1 MKRSLILWVLPLLVA
16 GSGVVL
22 AQPPAPPALS
32 SEGWIDVTAPVDPR
46 TTPVYPG
53 NPPLKLDFVQSLDSG
68 AQVTL
73 SAFSFGAHTGTH
85 VDAPMHFIKGGASL
99 DQIPLQTF
107 IGPVRIIDC
116 SPEAKAIDAA
126 ELNKH
131 DWRGARRIFFRTR
144 NSRNGWMTDPKFHED
159 FTYLAPDAAQLLA
172 DAGVQLVG
180 IDYLSIERFG
190 FAEPQTHRILLGKNI
205 PVVEGLSLRDVAA
218 GDYDLVLLPLRIMG
232 HEAGPA
238 RAILRR
244 SGAAPR
250 TPLASDNVHT
260 PPPASAG
267 KYERVTV
274 HGDSLVGNLEGDSP
288 DRLVSIYLPP
298 SYAKEP
304 RRHYPVLYLLHGFTD
319 SDAHWFGL
327 NGAHFVN
334 VQGAVDRAYQKG
346 ARELIVVMPN
356 AFTKYSGS
364 MYSNSPTTGNWD
376 AFLTQD
382 LVKYVDQH
390 YRTLAKPESRG
401 LAGHSMGGYGTL
413 RIGMKYPGVFS
424 SLYAMSPCCLDAN
437 IEPDPRTMERAARVS
452 SAADLAAADFGTLA
466 MLASAAAWSPD
477 PRNPPRFFA
486 LPMVDGKPVP
496 QVIAEWAANAP
507 LAMVDQYLPN
517 LRTYRAIA
525 FDAGDRDVGIANT
538 IRTLDQMLT
547 GYGLAHTF
555 EIYSGDHISAI
566 NERLQTHVLP
576 FFSEHLQ
583 YK

>member
-1 MKRSLILWVLPLLVA
+1 MKRSLISCVLALLVA
-16 GSGVVL
+16 GCGVAF
-22 AQPPAPPALS
+22 AQPPASPALS
-32 SEGWIDVTAPVDPR
+32 GEGWIDVTAPVDPR

-99 DQIPLQTF
+99 DQIPLQKF
-107 IGPVRIIDC
+107 IGPVRVIDC
-116 SPEAKAIDAA
+116 SPQAKAIDAA

-131 DWRGARRIFFRTR
+131 DWRGAHRIFFRTR

-172 DAGVQLVG
+172 DAGVELVG

-205 PVVEGLSLRDVAA
+205 PVVEGLSLQNVQA
-218 GDYDLVLLPLRIMG
+218 GDYDLVLLPMRIMG

-244 SGAAPR
+244 SAAPR

-288 DRLVSIYLPP
+288 DRMVSVYLPP

-304 RRHYPVLYLLHGFTD
+304 KRRYPVLYLLHGFTD

-334 VQGAVDRAYQKG
+334 VQGAVDRAYQNG

-364 MYSNSPTTGNWD
+364 MYSNSPTTGDWE

-390 YRTLAKPESRG
+390 YRTLAKPASRG

-424 SLYAMSPCCLDAN
+424 SLYAMSPCCLGAN
-437 IEPDPRTMERAARVS
+437 IEPDARTMERAAQVS
-452 SAADLAAADFGTLA
+452 SAQDLAKADFGTLA
-466 MLASAAAWSPD
+466 MLASAAAWSPN
-477 PRNPPRFFA
+477 PGNPPRFFD
-486 LPMVDGKPVP
+486 LPMIEGRPVP
-496 QVIAEWAANAP
+496 RVIAEWAANAP

-525 FDAGDRDVGIANT
+525 FDAGDRDVGIADT
-538 IRTLDQMLT
+538 IRTLDKMLT
-547 GYGLAHTF
+547 GDGVAHTF

-566 NERLQTHVLP
+566 NERLETQVLP